1 MKITDE
7 LLDIDGI
14 KNSNKPLIDLFI
26 RRTAV
31 LTSTPEHLVEKIIKN
46 QWKKANEVL
55 SSKSD
60 ISEVDFC
67 NLGSF
72 FLSPT
77 KAKKRITRHTKIQ
90 EALRKNNV
98 ENPKSRQTIQEK
110 IDRYDELI
118 LNIKTKAK
126 LQTNEN

>member
-1 MKITDE
+1 MQIKEE
-7 LLDIDGI
+7 LLDIEGI
-14 KNSNKPLIDLFI
+14 KNSNKSLIDLFI

-31 LTSTPEHLVEKIIKN
+31 LTSTPESVVEKIIKH

-55 SSKSD
+55 SAKSE

-77 KAKKRITRHTKIQ
+77 KAKKRIFKHTKIQ
-90 EALRKNNV
+90 EALRNNSV

-110 IDRYDELI
+110 LDKYDEYI

-126 LQTNEN
+126 LNTNEN

>member
-1 MKITDE
+1 MQIKEE
-7 LLDIDGI
+7 LLDIQGI
-14 KNSNKPLIDLFI
+14 KNSNKQLIDLFI

-31 LTSTPEHLVEKIIKN
+31 LTSTPEHIVEKIIKN

-55 SSKSD
+55 SAKSE

-72 FLSPT
+72 FLSST
-77 KAKKRITRHTKIQ
+77 KAKKRIFKHTKFQQAIR
-90 EALRKNNV
+90 ENKV
-98 ENPKSRQTIQEK
+98 ENPKSKQTIQAK
-110 IDRYDELI
+110 LDRYDEII

-126 LQTNEN
+126 LQDNES